1 MFKYFYALFF
11 FSLVWTSCSDRS
23 KDNLPPSVGKLGSLV
38 IVTTPEVHGALASNL
53 DSVFLKEVLHL
64 PGGEPFF
71 ELLKP
76 SPDEF
81 FKFFS
86 NQKSVLVLVTDK
98 NKKDMADLLE
108 GFSDEDV
115 TAMIND
121 PLPVIK
127 DQRDVFAKYQHLVY
141 LFGKNEEDLKRKM
154 QLCEERLNLALLDF
168 EIKDQHDKLF
178 AAPNENDHFY
188 QDIRKE
194 LGLGVKIPSQFVL
207 KEHKDGFWWFEYN
220 STEGETPKTIALLAH
235 KYTYS
240 DTTDF
245 SYTAI
250 RTVRD
255 SVLKYHIKGEIK
267 GTYMGTSES
276 DAYPPRF
283 IDAFKVNDMMGT
295 KVRGWWNMEG
305 LIMGGPFIRYIV
317 PVPGT
322 KTAFAFEGFVYK
334 PNLNTKEKDL
344 RLIES
349 IALSIH

>member
-1 MFKYFYALFF
+1 MLKYLYTFCLTI
-11 FSLVWTSCSDRS
+11 LVLTSCSNRD
-23 KDNLPPSVGKLGSLV
+23 KNLEPSVGKLGSLV
-38 IVTTPEVHGALASNL
+38 IVATKDVHAAMNSNL

-76 SPDEF
+76 DPDEF
-81 FKFFS
+81 LKFFS
-86 NQKSVLVLVTDK
+86 NQKSVLVLVTQK
-98 NKKDMADLLE
+98 SKKQMSDILE
-108 GFSDEDV
+108 GFSDREIDDY
-115 TAMIND
+115 IKD
-121 PLPVIK
+121 PNPVIK
-127 DQRDVFAKYQHLVY
+127 DKQDVYAKYQHILY
-141 LFGKNEEDLKRKM
+141 LFGKNEDDLKRK
-154 QLCEERLNLALLDF
+154 LLLSEDRLNNALLDF

-178 AAPNENDHFY
+178 KDPNENDHYF
-188 QDIRKE
+188 KE
-194 LGLGVKIPSQFVL
+194 IKDELKLGVKIPSQFVL

-235 KYTYS
+235 QYTYK

-255 SVLKYHIKGEIK
+255 SVLKYHVKGEIK

-283 IDAFKVNDMMGT
+283 RDPIKINDMMGI

-305 LIMGGPFIRYIV
+305 LIMGGPFIRYVI
-317 PVPGT
+317 PIPGT
-322 KTAFAFEGFVYK
+322 KQIFAFEGFVYK

>member
-1 MFKYFYALFF
+1 M
-11 FSLVWTSCSDRS
+11 
-23 KDNLPPSVGKLGSLV
+23 
-38 IVTTPEVHGALASNL
+38 
-53 DSVFLKEVLHL
+53 
-64 PGGEPFF
+64 
-71 ELLKP
+71 
-76 SPDEF
+76 
-81 FKFFS
+81 
-86 NQKSVLVLVTDK
+86 
-98 NKKDMADLLE
+98 
-108 GFSDEDV
+108 
-115 TAMIND
+115 
-121 PLPVIK
+121 
-127 DQRDVFAKYQHLVY
+127 FAKYQHLVF
-141 LFGKNEEDLKRKM
+141 LFGKNEDDLKRKL
-154 QLCEERLNLALLDF
+154 QLCEERLNMALLDF

-178 AAPNENDHFY
+178 GAPNENDHY
-188 QDIRKE
+188 YNEIKKE

-220 STEGETPKTIALLAH
+220 SMEGETPKTIALLAH
-235 KYTYS
+235 QYTYS

-283 IDAFKVNDMMGT
+283 RDAFKVNDMMGT

-305 LIMGGPFIRYIV
+305 LIMGGPFIRYVI
-317 PVPGT
+317 PIPNT
-322 KTAFAFEGFVYK
+322 KKVMAFEGFVYK